1 MIQLRINQL
10 EMIVQSTLLKIPL
23 SKNTSL
29 LFYNISHN
37 NYQLQYPITL
47 EKPPNMKN
55 GVSLSA
61 SLACANYRHLEQ
73 DIRELERA
81 GVDSIH
87 FDVMDGHFV
96 PNFCLN
102 LDILKMVK
110 DVTSLPVDVHL
121 MITNPELFIPIFV
134 EENPRMLSFQAEAT
148 PHIQRELSRIRDYG
162 IKSGLALNP
171 STPLNVLD
179 YVLPDLDVIL
189 IMTVNPGF
197 AGQKLIPAT
206 IQKVGRLRKMLD
218 EQGYQA
224 EIEVDGNVSF
234 ENIPKL
240 VGAGATMLVGGTSS
254 IFNKGY
260 QIPEAVQKAIDLI
273 V

>member
-1 MIQLRINQL
+1 MTQ
-10 EMIVQSTLLKIPL
+10 IVPSI
-23 SKNTSL
+23 
-29 LFYNISHN
+29 
-37 NYQLQYPITL
+37 
-47 EKPPNMKN
+47 
-55 GVSLSA
+55 LSA
-61 SLACANYRHLEQ
+61 DFARLAEEIARVENTGISMLHV
-73 DIRELERA
+73 DI
-81 GVDSIH
+81 
-87 FDVMDGHFV
+87 MDGHFV
-96 PNFCLN
+96 PN
-102 LDILKMVK
+102 ITIGPPVVK
-110 DVTSLPVDVHL
+110 CIRNVTRLTLDVHL